1 MGAVGSVLNMFE
13 DYTFNHKVD
22 YEKDILKT
30 ECETLMKDFFKFLR
44 NKKEEKLRNHN
55 IKTLHKSCNH
65 SNSNNYNYIYCNI
78 NNNEIPNRR

>member
-44 NKKEEKLRNHN
+44 NKKGGKIEK
-55 IKTLHKSCNH
+55 S
-65 SNSNNYNYIYCNI
+65 
-78 NNNEIPNRR
+78 